1 VVHSLSVMIDAVY
14 QPC

>member
-1 VVHSLSVMIDAVY
+1 VAHSLSVMIDAVY